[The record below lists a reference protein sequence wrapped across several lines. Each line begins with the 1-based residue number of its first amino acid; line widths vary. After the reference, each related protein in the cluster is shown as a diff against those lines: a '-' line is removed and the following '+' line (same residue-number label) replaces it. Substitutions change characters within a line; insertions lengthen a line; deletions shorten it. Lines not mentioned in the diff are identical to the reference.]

1 MRYQMRA
8 AALAFFLG
16 LVLATFP
23 APAETTSAQTVVA
36 ELEGHGDDLDQ
47 RVAEVLTNRITRRS
61 EVSIAD
67 AGATDPGGVLRV
79 VMGRYGGDPDF
90 DARCEDAGMSL
101 PGNSEPYEEG
111 FALKTESVKRGET
124 VVLLWSAD
132 KRGLL
137 YGVGELLR
145 ALTYQPASL
154 EVPPL
159 DVSTAPAYRYRAGW
173 AYQGTTMRRDTGVD
187 LWTNEEWEDYIIDLA
202 LAGANLV
209 YAREIVEDAFG
220 FAKSFDLMTKT
231 GCRPNQLMWDYP
243 EEWQATNRGPYV
255 CPSVPEAREALLE
268 YWDDQFARRPAH
280 DVLRFFAGDPGGCH
294 CDDCDP
300 WGATFIKL
308 CEELAEMW
316 LERHPDSEV
325 QIANQDVDNAGD
337 AFIFKYLN
345 EEPREW
351 LDAISYGPGSNA
363 MSTYFRPELRKD
375 LFEYPRHGPINRY
388 LAEILNEIP
397 GRHDIVHF
405 SDITHWISAQYE
417 VENPD
422 PHIAE
427 VFGRRAFH
435 ARPKAFYEIFQQI
448 MPFSEGDIHYSE
460 GYHDEFHQFMW
471 NRLLWDPHQSLDE
484 VVDAYTQYYF
494 GPEAAPYMAEA
505 LYQLEKNLE
514 EPLATNTGID
524 EYYFLV
530 KKAGWRM
537 PQHYKDQDHRWHL
550 HMQKAALDKYVQLKL
565 QREKDKLDRAYAH
578 LEQGQ
583 RDAAVDELEYWVV
596 APCVT
601 RALEVL
607 NEPDEDADMELLR
620 AEAKRF
626 GDITEERIKVRN
638 RGYFNLDEP
647 LVEELSWLK
656 SELEEIGMGH
666 GRPEDQLH
674 PTERKPAMERI
685 LGYDDPGPGG
695 FYDDAGNPG
704 HQPNLVHGSSFN
716 ARDFLHPASR
726 PSESMLAYT
735 LGDDEGVTFEYSE
748 LDTDAPYTLRMT
760 MVAPRDMLS
769 AMAPDDV
776 VWKQHVRANGEYI
789 ARDVEYPEY
798 EPERFEFD
806 IPRELTQD
814 GRLTVSLEPAEGA
827 LGTLVS
833 EVWVLRE

>member
-1 MRYQMRA
+1 MRHITQTALLIVLVGVMTGMPPA
-8 AALAFFLG
+8 AG
-16 LVLATFP
+16 
-23 APAETTSAQTVVA
+23 ETTPAQSVA
-36 ELEGHGDDLDQ
+36 VELAGHGDGLDQ
-47 RVAEVLTNRITRRS
+47 RVADVLTSRITRWSDVNIGEPTPRK
-61 EVSIAD
+61 
-67 AGATDPGGVLRV
+67 PGGVLRV
-79 VMGRYGGDPDF
+79 IMGRYGGDADF

-101 PGNSEPYEEG
+101 PGNGEPYEEG
-111 FALKTESVKRGET
+111 FALKTESAGPGEA

-145 ALTYQPASL
+145 ALTYEPHGV
-154 EVPPL
+154 EVPEL

-173 AYQGTTMRRDTGVD
+173 AYQGTTMRRDAGVD
-187 LWTNEEWEDYIIDLA
+187 LWTNEEWENYVIDLA

-209 YAREIVEDAFG
+209 YVREIVEDAFG

-231 GCRPNQLMWDYP
+231 GCRPNQLMWDFP
-243 EEWQATNRGPYV
+243 DEWQATNRGPYV

-268 YWDDQFARRPAH
+268 YWADQFDKRPAH
-280 DVLRFFAGDPGGCH
+280 DVLRMFAGDPGGCH

-300 WGATFIKL
+300 WGATFILL
-308 CEELAEMW
+308 CEEIAEMW
-316 LERHPDSEV
+316 LERHPDSTV

-337 AFIFKYLN
+337 AFIFEYLN

-363 MSTYFRPELRKD
+363 MSTYFRPELRED

-397 GRHDIVHF
+397 ARHDIVHF

-422 PHIAE
+422 PHIAQ

-448 MPFSEGDIHYSE
+448 MPFSEGDIPYSE

-471 NRLLWDPHQSLDE
+471 NRLLWDPHQPLED
-484 VVDAYTQYYF
+484 VVNTYTEYYF
-494 GPEAAPYMAEA
+494 GPEAAPYMTEA

-530 KKAGWRM
+530 KKAGWRL

-565 QREKDKLDRAYAH
+565 RREQDMVDRAYAH

-601 RALEVL
+601 QALEAL
-607 NEPDEDADMELLR
+607 NEPVEDAEMELLR
-620 AEAKRF
+620 AEAGRF
-626 GDITEERIKVRN
+626 GDITEERVKVRN

-647 LVEELSWLK
+647 LVEELPWLK
-656 SELEEIGMGH
+656 SELEEVGIGH
-666 GRPEDQLH
+666 GRPEGQLP
-674 PTERKPAMERI
+674 PTARKPKVREI
-685 LGYDDPGPGG
+685 LGYDDLDPGS

-704 HQPNLVHGSSFN
+704 EQPRLIRGSAFS
-716 ARDFLHPASR
+716 AREYLDPANR
-726 PSESMLAYT
+726 PSENTLAYT
-735 LGDDEGVTFEYSE
+735 LGQDEGVAFRYTDLDPDAAYRVRFTF
-748 LDTDAPYTLRMT
+748 
-760 MVAPRDMLS
+760 VAPRGLGI
-769 AMAPDDV
+769 AAPEGA
-776 VWKQHVRANGEYI
+776 VWKQHVLADGEYI
-789 ARDVEYPEY
+789 AQDVEYPEY
-798 EPERFEFD
+798 TAEQFEFE
-806 IPRELTQD
+806 IPAELTQD
-814 GRLTVSLEPAEGA
+814 GQVTISLEPAEGA
-827 LGTLVS
+827 LVTLVS
-833 EVWVLRE
+833 EIWLLRE